1 MGRVVERQ
9 DNQISLLTQLR
20 DMAHMNE
27 LQVNDIK
34 VALWKIAGDKISIIS
49 GYLKTSMGYLKTIA
63 EKIDKLTGGAAGAV
77 STQTELM
84 IIHGT
89 RSDPEYVMRAS
100 QLNAL
105 AGAGAGRGGGGQ
117 GPINLTIPFYLD
129 GKLLDERMLRIAN
142 GQVEWLDKQYQRS
155 NRFIPSRS
163 IRGL

>member
-105 AGAGAGRGGGGQ
+105 AGAGAGRGGGGVINVTM
-117 GPINLTIPFYLD
+117 PIYL
-129 GKLLDERMLRIAN
+129 GTEKIDERMFRVAN
-142 GQVEWLDKQYQRS
+142 DRVEWLDKQYQRS